1 MQIEEGKGPIR
12 LPIELL
18 EHVISL
24 IQAHDPVSLKTCSCV
39 SQTFAA
45 LTQKHIFREILFT
58 PQSSLNVTGETF
70 RRFFD
75 LLQESPH
82 IARYVQGI
90 VIDATFLAAST
101 RNHYLQRTLPLL
113 KELRKIGLS
122 KKHVSVDSF
131 WWYFMDVETRDAL
144 LDVFRSPLITDIDL
158 TGIRDFPPEECF
170 IFTPSLKNLSLPT
183 LVFDRSSINPL
194 AYLLNTPSSS
204 SPSPTSTPP
213 TCSALV
219 ASSPKLESLTIVDVL
234 DNGLTLPWLA
244 SPVSIS
250 PVDLAELQTLQL
262 DFEEV
267 TSTNNQ
273 DSSKLDMAMSLFS
286 RTLTRFRLNV
296 LQRNMAYFLWSETQG
311 WSSLPRSS
319 IRPPNLSILSM
330 LDCMII
336 DSKIFQH
343 PVGSDRPLSYRS
355 PLPWIAWLLDGS
367 ADLELK
373 KLILNISFR
382 GIART
387 ILLNLDW
394 CRLTEALSA
403 RMQWKG
409 TAVELHF
416 SSIESAGIEA
426 LGHNKSFAELATR
439 GVTILCRS

>member
-1 MQIEEGKGPIR
+1 MQIEERKGPTS

-18 EHVISL
+18 EQVIGI
-24 IQAHDPVSLKTCSCV
+24 IQDPVSLKACSRV

-45 LTQKHIFREILFT
+45 LAQKHIFHEILFT

-82 IARYVQGI
+82 IAHYVQEI

-101 RNHYLQRTLPLL
+101 RNQCLQRTLPLL

-170 IFTPSLKNLSLPT
+170 VFTPSLKNLSLPT
-183 LVFDRSSINPL
+183 LVFDRSSIDPL
-194 AYLLNTPSSS
+194 AYLLNPQSSSS
-204 SPSPTSTPP
+204 SPCFATSTPP
-213 TCSALV
+213 TCSTLV
-219 ASSPKLESLTIVDVL
+219 ASRPKLESLTIIDVL

-244 SPVSIS
+244 SPASIS
-250 PVDLAELQTLQL
+250 PVDLAELETLRL

-319 IRPPNLSILSM
+319 IHPPNLSILSM

-343 PVGSDRPLSYRS
+343 PIGSDRPLSYRS

-394 CRLTEALSA
+394 RRLTEALSA
-403 RMQWKG
+403 RMKWKG
-409 TAVELHF
+409 TTVELHF
-416 SSIESAGIEA
+416 RNIESTGVEA
-426 LGHNKSFAELATR
+426 LDSNESFAELASR
-439 GVTILCRS
+439 GVTILYRS